1 MYLVIFSGARL
12 LVLHAGF
19 LWLQRVGGCARVVAC
34 GHLIGA
40 ASLVSVFRFSGCGIL
55 ALQHVGSSQI
65 ED

>member
-12 LVLHAGF
+12 LLLHAGF